1 MDKFCMAPWAAI
13 STDVNGSIRP
23 CCRFSQPHKQIDH
36 VMPFMKDGTLDELWN
51 SEPLRKLRQSFI
63 DGEMPIECIQCS
75 KEESSGLVS
84 YRQEMNTFLER
95 YPHQKNRYDFTSAE
109 SPSPFYIYLKLTNVC
124 NLKCRMCSPMAS
136 SLIQKEREKEF
147 GIKGDDYWHENKI
160 VETYNEESFKRW
172 LPNIDYIVFTGG
184 EPFVGK
190 ENKDLIQ
197 LMIDEGHSHKIDLH
211 FNTNGMVMPKAIID
225 MLLKFR
231 SVSLAFSVDDIGKRL
246 NYHRHGA
253 DWELIKKNIQRVPTD
268 KNITIAI
275 YTTVNNYNIWY
286 LEEAMEEFKKLTKN
300 VSYDFVYEP
309 AFLSPRCLNSLVKK
323 ELIEKYDGKREYEKV
338 IKYIKDSNVDRTME
352 FFAQIRELDKIRKEN
367 FAEVFPEW
375 AEVIMYY
382 E

>member
-1 MDKFCMAPWAAI
+1 MAPWAAI

-36 VMPFMKDGTLDELWN
+36 VMPSMKDGTLDELWN
-51 SEPLRKLRQSFI
+51 SESMKKLRQSFI
-63 DGEMPIECIQCS
+63 DGKMPIECRQCTN
-75 KEESSGLVS
+75 EESSGLIS
-84 YRQEMNTFLER
+84 YRQKMNYFLKK
-95 YPHQKNRYDFTSAE
+95 YPHQKERYDFTSTE
-109 SPSPFYIYLKLTNVC
+109 SPPPFYIDLKLTNVC

-197 LMIDEGHSHKIDLH
+197 LIIDEGHAHKIDLH
-211 FNTNGMVMPKAIID
+211 FNTNGMVVPKAIID

-231 SVSLAFSVDDIGKRL
+231 SVSLAFSIDDIGKRL

-253 DWELIKKNIQRVPTD
+253 DWELIKKNIQKVPTD
-268 KNITIAI
+268 KNIIIEI

-300 VSYDFVYEP
+300 VSYNFVYEP
-309 AFLSPRCLNSLVKK
+309 AFLSPRCLNSLIK
-323 ELIEKYDGKREYEKV
+323 EDLIEKYEGKPEYEKV
-338 IKYIKDSNVDRTME
+338 IKYIKDPNIDRTTE

-367 FAEVFPEW
+367 FSEVFPEW
-375 AEVIMYY
+375 AEVVMYN